1 MTELRMFVF
10 VNGNIPRA
18 EKRRLRNSFEIVY
31 GQWHVKL
38 TLYFN
43 HLRTKEDMVFR
54 TYGCFTVFQNPLD
67 PLRPNV
73 A

>member
-1 MTELRMFVF
+1 MFVF
-10 VNGNIPRA
+10 VNGNIPRT
-18 EKRRLRNSFEIVY
+18 EKRLLRNSFEIVY

-43 HLRTKEDMVFR
+43 HLRMEEDMVFR

-67 PLRPNV
+67 PLSPNV

>member
-1 MTELRMFVF
+1 MFVF
-10 VNGNIPRA
+10 FNGNIPRT

-31 GQWHVKL
+31 GQRHVKL

-43 HLRTKEDMVFR
+43 HLRMEEDMVFHTSGR
-54 TYGCFTVFQNPLD
+54 FTVFQNPLD
-67 PLRPNV
+67 PLSPNV